1 MKYCRFN
8 FHMKSSRWNNAGD
21 VLSFQLLLFCITL
34 EVWVSIVV
42 DIWFAL
48 QTLFSIFTE
57 YFIIW
62 FVANF
67 NVTESIYFV
76 NELRVAEGCYEQYS
90 GYVHDSW
97 GFFFFC
103 ICPESCLLMLVP
115 VSECYVEGGTR
126 TVRTWSWMLWTY
138 LLNFN
143 NQMNNSC
150 EESIEVHSWFII
162 IDHSLIYHAV
172 STTSKP

>member
-1 MKYCRFN
+1 MKYRRFN
-8 FHMKSSRWNNAGD
+8 FHMKSSRWNNADD

-42 DIWFAL
+42 DISFVL

-76 NELRVAEGCYEQYS
+76 NELRVAEGFYN
-90 GYVHDSW
+90 SW
-97 GFFFFC
+97 GFSFFFFAF
-103 ICPESCLLMLVP
+103 CPESCLLMLVP
-115 VSECYVEGGTR
+115 VSELYQDGTYM
-126 TVRTWSWMLWTY
+126 VVNALK
-138 LLNFN
+138 
-143 NQMNNSC
+143 
-150 EESIEVHSWFII
+150 
-162 IDHSLIYHAV
+162 V
-172 STTSKP
+172 SFKFQQSNE